1 MTRARS
7 KRVAGSLALLLAVY
21 VAALLF
27 LFPASVAWRIA
38 EARLDLPVAV
48 STGALTGGIWSGR
61 ADAVRVDRHHLGAVT
76 WRLQPGS
83 LLGGRLGLALGWQLE
98 GDRIDARVRLGRR
111 SAEAVD
117 VRGGLDAGR
126 IQDWFE
132 LPLLLDGRLTLDLQR
147 LRWSGDAGFEE
158 AAGALLWAGAAGGL
172 PRPIAL
178 GDYGAQL
185 DAADGALV
193 ARIESGPGSP
203 LEVGGSA
210 AWHPAG
216 EYRVDLEVR
225 PTPDAHRNLVAAL
238 DSVAR
243 RESDGGYRLQLTGR

>member
-1 MTRARS
+1 MTRAHT
-7 KRVAGSLALLLAVY
+7 KRVVGAVALLLAVY

-27 LFPASVAWRIA
+27 LFPASVVWRIA

-48 STGALTGGIWSGR
+48 STGAVTGRIWSGR
-61 ADAVRVDRHHLGAVT
+61 ADAVRVDRHRLGDLT

-83 LLGGRLGLALGWQLE
+83 LLRGRLGIALGWQLE
-98 GDRIDARVRLGRR
+98 DDRIDARVRLGRR
-111 SAEAVD
+111 SAEAFD
-117 VRGGLDAGR
+117 VRGGLGAGR

-132 LPLLLDGRLTLDLQR
+132 LPLLLDGRLTLDLRR
-147 LRWSGDAGFEE
+147 LEWSDDAGFEE
-158 AAGALLWAGAAGGL
+158 AEGAVLWAGAAGGL
-172 PRPIAL
+172 PRPIPL
-178 GDYGAQL
+178 GDYGAEL

-193 ARIESGPGSP
+193 ARIESRPDSP
-203 LEVGGSA
+203 LVATGDA

-216 EYRVDLEVR
+216 EYRVDLELR
-225 PTPDAHRNLVAAL
+225 ANPDAHRNLVAAL